1 MRFVYDMED
10 PGLNLHQRLVAGD
23 VTASAELAELF
34 LPIITD
40 RLARI
45 FPQLDDVHMVDTA
58 VEDALL
64 NYIERPTQYNPEK
77 LGLENYLVMSAKW
90 DLVNLLDLQKK
101 DFLISLAEIVE
112 LMDIDMEQGIELIDP
127 QDVDEIVSNRLSIT
141 WKNLKSLLPNPVDQ
155 RLLQLMMDGVRETIA
170 YAEILGIRDLII
182 EEQKHIVKRNKD
194 RIKKIIARYI
204 NPAELKNE

>member
-64 NYIERPTQYNPEK
+64 NYIERPTQYKPEK
-77 LGLENYLVMSAKW
+77 LGLESYLVMSAKW

-127 QDVDEIVSNRLSIT
+127 QDVEEIVSNRLSIT

-155 RLLQLMMDGVRETIA
+155 RLLQLMMDGVRETDA

-194 RIKKIIARYI
+194 RIKKIIARHI